1 MISKSEDKRKAI
13 QADDIVVRL
22 RKQVARAEV
31 DGVLPSWYF
40 AKVVWEAADE
50 IERLR
55 DEVEHWRRI
64 AETEHAMWAN
74 NLDAGDAGEIER
86 LRADVK
92 RWHTIATNLIH
103 GAEQQIDEFR
113 EPWDKSTNEAWLGA
127 WHDYHQAVLDEGAK
141 L

>member
-1 MISKSEDKRKAI
+1 MSEAQCDCANMNGYMCYPCLEKDYYAIS
-13 QADDIVVRL
+13 ADNFRLIHENKRL
-22 RKQVARAEV
+22 RAELNDV
-31 DGVLPSWYF
+31 DDDF
-40 AKVVWEAADE
+40 
-50 IERLR
+50 
-55 DEVEHWRRI
+55 
-64 AETEHAMWAN
+64 HALKAMF
-74 NLDAGDAGEIER
+74 DKM
-86 LRADVK
+86 RADVK